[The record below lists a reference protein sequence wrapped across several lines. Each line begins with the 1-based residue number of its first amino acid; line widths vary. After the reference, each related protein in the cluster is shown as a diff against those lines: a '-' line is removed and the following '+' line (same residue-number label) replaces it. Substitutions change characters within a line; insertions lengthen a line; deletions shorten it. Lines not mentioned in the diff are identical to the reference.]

1 MIEGAALSADIVRIE
16 FSDSLHGK
24 LTTAENQT
32 VVTSDGAKSWQ
43 KQ

>member
-1 MIEGAALSADIVRIE
+1 MVEGAALTADILRIE

-24 LTTAENQT
+24 LTITET
-32 VVTSDGAKSWQ
+32 PTLVTSDGGKSWQ